1 MSKAKKYIFISI
13 LVMTFLMFSFCLF
26 ALNRG
31 IALADDETQYYY
43 IPQDTLSKTATS
55 SSVYFV
61 YQGDNLFKIPE
72 SYYLKIVGEATA
84 YDVPVSYKG
93 LVGTISKE
101 KADTLAKKTTTQYSN
116 TAINDDNAYPNIE
129 LTFSGATLSFEKLDG
144 NTETKDPTL
153 IHIYYLGKSD
163 DNTKTYIK
171 VVEGDT
177 TFYGSTTAQFATY
190 TVSANQEVINFIN
203 SQESG
208 SSSNQPNT
216 NNSKALR
223 VILIIGLIIPA
234 VIIALLI
241 FIPKKSEQYDKAR
254 MNSRKVG
261 KIDYDKTRMQ
271 DPNMQQPPYQQ
282 NGYNQ
287 YPPQNYGGPQY
298 PNYQQ
303 PQYPPQ
309 NNGYYPP
316 QNNVYYPPQDNGY
329 YPPQNNG
336 YFDPNDPNGGMQ
348 WDYT

>member
-43 IPQDTLSKTATS
+43 IPQDTLSKTAAS

-101 KADTLAKKTTTQYSN
+101 KADSLSKKTTTQYSGA
-116 TAINDDNAYPNIE
+116 AITDDNAYPNIE
-129 LTFSGATLSFEKLDG
+129 LSFSGSALSFETLDG
-144 NTETKDPTL
+144 ISTSKDPAL
-153 IHIYYLGKSD
+153 IHVYYLGKSD

-171 VVEGDT
+171 VIEGDT
-177 TFYGSTTAQFATY
+177 TFFGSTTAQFETY
-190 TVSANQEVINFIN
+190 TVSANLEVINFIN

-208 SSSNQPNT
+208 SSSNQTNT

-234 VIIALLI
+234 VVIALLI

-287 YPPQNYGGPQY
+287 YPQQNYGNQQY
-298 PNYQQ
+298 PNYPQQ

-316 QNNVYYPPQDNGY
+316 QQNNTYYPPQDNGY

-336 YFDPNDPNGGMQ
+336 YYDPNDPNGGMQ
-348 WDYT
+348 

>member
-1 MSKAKKYIFISI
+1 
-13 LVMTFLMFSFCLF
+13 MFSFCLF
-26 ALNRG
+26 ALNRD
-31 IALADDETQYYY
+31 IAFADDETQYYY

-116 TAINDDNAYPNIE
+116 TAINDENAYPNIE
-129 LTFSGATLSFEKLDG
+129 LTFSGSALAFETLDG
-144 NTETKDPTL
+144 TSTSKDPSL
-153 IHIYYLGKSD
+153 VHVYYLGKSD
-163 DNTKTYIK
+163 DNTKTFIK
-171 VVEGDT
+171 VVEGDAT
-177 TFYGSTTAQFATY
+177 YFGSTSAQFEAY

-208 SSSNQPNT
+208 SNSNQTNT

-261 KIDYDKTRMQ
+261 KIDYDKTRVQ

-336 YFDPNDPNGGMQ
+336 YYDPNDPNGGMQ
-348 WDYT
+348 

>member
-1 MSKAKKYIFISI
+1 
-13 LVMTFLMFSFCLF
+13 MFSFCLF
-26 ALNRG
+26 ALNRD

-43 IPQDTLSKTATS
+43 IPQDTLSKTAYDSNIYFRNTS
-55 SSVYFV
+55 
-61 YQGDNLFKIPE
+61 GDKLFLIPC
-72 SYYLKIVGEATA
+72 SYYVQIIGEASV
-84 YDVPVSYKG
+84 DSVPVSYLG
-93 LVGTISKE
+93 LQGTISI
-101 KADTLAKKTTTQYSN
+101 DDAKNLTSKKITHYSN
-116 TAINDDNAYPNIE
+116 QTINEDNAYPTLDNIK
-129 LTFSGATLSFEKLDG
+129 LSPNNDSFTVDDHSYSNDQAFVYL
-144 NTETKDPTL
+144 
-153 IHIYYLGKSD
+153 LGKSED
-163 DNTKTYIK
+163 VSK
-171 VVEGDT
+171 VYVMVKMGNSTVYGDAD
-177 TFYGSTTAQFATY
+177 SAQFASKTI
-190 TVSANQEVINFIN
+190 SAHSEVINFIN

-208 SSSNQPNT
+208 SNSNQTNT

-234 VIIALLI
+234 VVIALLI

-287 YPPQNYGGPQY
+287 YPQQNYGNQQY
-298 PNYQQ
+298 PNYPQQ

-316 QNNVYYPPQDNGY
+316 QQNNTYYPPQDNGY

-336 YFDPNDPNGGMQ
+336 YYDPNDPNGGMQ
-348 WDYT
+348 